1 MENIT
6 SYFRNAITASSQST
20 IDYKDGKFI
29 TISWEEISGA
39 QIRKEVI
46 NQLWS
51 RNNSSEYEEE
61 NECVKKSVVI
71 ALKTITT
78 KFSNNKK
85 TNEDIEEM
93 TSILF
98 LPAQVD
104 VNGNLFITSEENIPW
119 IPREY
124 LEPMEEQQLSIG
136 NVDEYD
142 QFFENSTDQR
152 NQIDTFEKYIK
163 YSIDL
168 YESVTHTNFTDN
180 NALNTDGKYYIF
192 IDSTVY
198 ATFHIA
204 QLYNHL
210 VKKDDLPLYQ
220 KITSCGNKESRILF
234 ENYNIDKMM
243 DHVGQMGGEY
253 SLSPSQRKAI
263 NHCNEINDGEVLAVT
278 GPPGTGKTTLL
289 QSVVANMYVER
300 ALKKEK
306 APIIVASSTNNQ
318 AVTNIIDSFGKIK
331 NTGIS
336 NLEKRW
342 ISGVKSF
349 VTYFPSK
356 GKVKE
361 ATENKYQFD
370 DVLGSEFT
378 TKIESSENRI
388 QSLEIFYSE
397 YEKLFDNAEKELS
410 TCLETLH
417 FELLTMNEK
426 RVEFLKE
433 LKDLQANLSEYSYRE
448 YLVIS
453 EKEIA
458 RCKNNIEYDKTQCDI
473 LINQNK
479 KNISRKIQWDESY
492 NKISW
497 YVRLFK
503 TLHPFKNKIANWV
516 YSFMQEDE
524 LEFLKRNMN
533 IYNIDVAYEILIS
546 NNDQKINNLKN
557 HAKVNEDRIDCI
569 KKDLS
574 NVKSKM
580 QLLKG
585 LLEQML
591 SYKSANYD
599 QNSVFETLEMFD
611 ICKINDLLDRVR
623 YIEFWLAVHYY
634 ECRWLYEKNP
644 ILGNQKGK
652 TFKKFS

>member
-104 VNGNLFITSEENIPW
+104 VNGNLFITSEENMPW
-119 IPREY
+119 IPKAY

-210 VKKDDLPLYQ
+210 VKKDDFPLYQ
-220 KITSCGNKESRILF
+220 KITSCGDKESRILF

-253 SLSPSQRKAI
+253 SLSPSQRKTI

-473 LINQNK
+473 LINQN
-479 KNISRKIQWDESY
+479 
-492 NKISW
+492 
-497 YVRLFK
+497 
-503 TLHPFKNKIANWV
+503 
-516 YSFMQEDE
+516 
-524 LEFLKRNMN
+524 
-533 IYNIDVAYEILIS
+533 
-546 NNDQKINNLKN
+546 
-557 HAKVNEDRIDCI
+557 
-569 KKDLS
+569 
-574 NVKSKM
+574 
-580 QLLKG
+580 
-585 LLEQML
+585 
-591 SYKSANYD
+591 
-599 QNSVFETLEMFD
+599 
-611 ICKINDLLDRVR
+611 
-623 YIEFWLAVHYY
+623 
-634 ECRWLYEKNP
+634 
-644 ILGNQKGK
+644 
-652 TFKKFS
+652 